1 MKKKIFAR
9 KLTLQRETLR
19 SLEGAQL
26 QGAAGA
32 LSKESCCN
40 SSCDTITYVTCP
52 TQRDTCAATCDC

>member
-26 QGAAGA
+26 QEAAGG
-32 LSKESCCN
+32 LTVNGSCCN
-40 SSCDTITYVTCP
+40 SSCDTDTLVGCVSANHRTCE
-52 TQRDTCAATCDC
+52 C

>member
-26 QGAAGA
+26 KEAAGA
-32 LSKESCCN
+32 RTNESCCN
-40 SSCDTITYVTCP
+40 SSCDTYTLVTCP
-52 TQRDTCAATCDC
+52 TLRDTCDC